1 MGSLRTELC
10 GRASDTLDAMI
21 EKEPEEEEQAIAI
34 SRRTVLATAALIPVT
49 ALTAAGQVGRT
60 ALTAAERRTLEALVD
75 RLAPADELGPG
86 ALEMGAA
93 DYIDLSL
100 ADFLAAEKGSIAE
113 GLAAMDAFARAGH
126 GAAFRELPPDQKDA
140 VLTAMENGT
149 ASGFSGGDSR
159 VFFNRIR
166 RLTLEGMFGDPYYG
180 GNRNFAGWD
189 LIRYPGPRLAVSAE
203 EQRMSALP
211 KPLHQSAY
219 GAERGGDG
227 HGH

>member
-1 MGSLRTELC
+1 MGSFAQNPC
-10 GRASDTLDAMI
+10 GRAFDTLDAMI
-21 EKEPEEEEQAIAI
+21 EKEPEAEAQAKAI

-49 ALTAAGQVGRT
+49 ALTAAAQTPKTV
-60 ALTAAERRTLEALVD
+60 LTTAERQILEALVD
-75 RLAPADELGPG
+75 RLAPSDELGPG

-93 DYIDLSL
+93 DYIDRSL

-113 GLAAMDAFARAGH
+113 GLASMDTFARASH

-149 ASGFSGGDSR
+149 ASGFGGDSR
-159 VFFNRIR
+159 VFFNRIH

-219 GAERGGDG
+219 GDERDV

>member
-1 MGSLRTELC
+1 MFEEDRF
-10 GRASDTLDAMI
+10 
-21 EKEPEEEEQAIAI
+21 EEEKLGV
-34 SRRTVLATAALIPVT
+34 SRRTVLVTAALVPVT
-49 ALTAAGQVGRT
+49 ALTTAAQSLKT
-60 ALTAAERRTLEALVD
+60 ALTAAERRTLEAFVD
-75 RLAPADELGPG
+75 RLAPTDELGPG

-100 ADFLAAEKGSIAE
+100 ADFLAAEKGTIAE
-113 GLAAMDAFARAGH
+113 GLAAMDAFARATH
-126 GAAFRELPPDQKDA
+126 GSAFAELRPDQKDA
-140 VLTAMENGT
+140 VLTAMEKGT
-149 ASGFSGGDSR
+149 ASGFGGGDSR

-219 GAERGGDG
+219 SAERGG

>member
-1 MGSLRTELC
+1 MF
-10 GRASDTLDAMI
+10 
-21 EKEPEEEEQAIAI
+21 EEDEIAI

-49 ALTAAGQVGRT
+49 ALTMAAQVART

-75 RLAPADELGPG
+75 RLAPTDELGPG

-93 DYIDLSL
+93 NYIDRSL
-100 ADFLAAEKGSIAE
+100 ADFLAAERASIAE
-113 GLAAMDAFARAGH
+113 GLAAMDAFARASH
-126 GAAFRELPPDQKDA
+126 DAVFAELRPDQKDA

-149 ASGFSGGDSR
+149 ASGFNGDSR
-159 VFFNRIR
+159 GFFNRIR

-203 EQRMSALP
+203 DQRMNALP

-219 GAERGGDG
+219 GAAREG

>member
-1 MGSLRTELC
+1 
-10 GRASDTLDAMI
+10 MI
-21 EKEPEEEEQAIAI
+21 DDKEPEKKEPEEQQAIAI

-49 ALTAAGQVGRT
+49 ALTAAAQVARAT

-93 DYIDLSL
+93 NYIDLSL

-113 GLAAMDAFARAGH
+113 GLAAMDAFARTTQ
-126 GAAFRELPPDQKDA
+126 GAEFAELPAEKKDA
-140 VLTAMENGT
+140 VLRAMENGT
-149 ASGFSGGDSR
+149 ASGFAGDSR
-159 VFFNRIR
+159 VFFNRIH

-219 GAERGGDG
+219 GAERGG

>member
-1 MGSLRTELC
+1 MN
-10 GRASDTLDAMI
+10 
-21 EKEPEEEEQAIAI
+21 EKEDQLMTPI

-49 ALTAAGQVGRT
+49 ALTAAAQVART
-60 ALTAAERRTLEALVD
+60 ALSAAERRTLEALVD

-93 DYIDLSL
+93 DYIDRSL

-113 GLAAMDAFARAGH
+113 GLASTDAFARASH
-126 GAAFRELPPDQKDA
+126 GAAFGELPPDQKDA
-140 VLTAMENGT
+140 VLKAMENGT
-149 ASGFSGGDSR
+149 ASGFGPESGDAAR
-159 VFFNRIR
+159 VFFNRIH

-219 GAERGGDG
+219 GAERDG

>member
-1 MGSLRTELC
+1 
-10 GRASDTLDAMI
+10 MI
-21 EKEPEEEEQAIAI
+21 EEEKQAI
-34 SRRTVLATAALIPVT
+34 SRRTVLATAALVPVT
-49 ALTAAGQVGRT
+49 ALTAAAQTSKT
-60 ALTAAERRTLEALVD
+60 ALAAAERRTLEALVD
-75 RLAPADELGPG
+75 RLAPTDELGPG

-93 DYIDLSL
+93 NYIDLSL
-100 ADFLAAEKGSIAE
+100 ADFLAAEKGAIAE
-113 GLAAMDAFARAGH
+113 GLAAMDAFARTAH
-126 GAAFRELPPDQKDA
+126 GSAFAELRPDQKDA

-149 ASGFSGGDSR
+149 ASGFGGGDSR

-166 RLTLEGMFGDPYYG
+166 RLTLEGMFGDPFYG

-219 GAERGGDG
+219 GAGRDG
-227 HGH
+227 HGY

>member
-1 MGSLRTELC
+1 
-10 GRASDTLDAMI
+10 MI
-21 EKEPEEEEQAIAI
+21 EKKEPEGGQAIAI

-49 ALTAAGQVGRT
+49 ALTAAPQVART
-60 ALTAAERRTLEALVD
+60 ALTEPERRTLEALVD

-93 DYIDLSL
+93 NYIDLSL
-100 ADFLAAEKGSIAE
+100 ADFLAAEKDSIAE
-113 GLAAMDAFARAGH
+113 GLASMDSFARASH

-149 ASGFSGGDSR
+149 ASGFGPESGDAAR
-159 VFFNRIR
+159 VFFNRVR

-219 GAERGGDG
+219 GSERGESG